1 MPENE
6 FEKKVSSEMQELRF
20 KPSDNV
26 WLRVEERIKTKKKR
40 RVFVIIF
47 LLAGLGLLGYWQRTN
62 LFGEQKNEIA
72 KTVQKDS
79 PGEKQKED
87 NSQSTNEI
95 NNSSAIKQN
104 TETTKPEETTNTT
117 VKTADNKP
125 TDDRSVIDKKDI
137 VVSKNEIRKPTKNN
151 EEAKGKTGSVKT
163 KKDPKPEASI
173 AIVSANSKTKNGVV
187 DYTSKDLTAN
197 PETNA
202 KQQDTNQAEVK
213 TVENKIDSAKAVTGE
228 QEKNATPKTDTLLKA
243 DPAKDPVPP
252 IVQINLSEKKWKWG
266 FHITP
271 GISSLN
277 DNGISFSGLKNAD
290 ALNFQSPTVGSGTG
304 AVPPP
309 VQQKPSEVKAGFAFQ
324 VGAFAQRKLSSR
336 TSLSAGL
343 QYGYYSNIFHVGNR
357 RDSLIGNANALF
369 SGTLD
374 RNASQLYSAGGGTTK
389 HTNHYHFIELPFLFQ
404 WQLNKNKTKPF
415 IWSAGFT
422 VGQLIASKTIMY
434 DTAFNGVYYE
444 NKSQLN
450 KTQFSLS
457 TGFSWT
463 IANKKK
469 MQWNLGPVANFHL
482 TKLVDN
488 PFESKRFLFFV
499 GLRTGVLLNSKK

>member
-104 TETTKPEETTNTT
+104 IETTKPEETTNTT

-151 EEAKGKTGSVKT
+151 EEAKGKTSFIKT
-163 KKDPKPEASI
+163 KNDTKPEASI
-173 AIVSANSKTKNGVV
+173 AIVSANSKTKSGVV
-187 DYTSKDLTAN
+187 DNTSKDLTTN

-213 TVENKIDSAKAVTGE
+213 PVENKIDSAKAVTGE
-228 QEKNATPKTDTLLKA
+228 QEKNATPKPDTLLKA
-243 DPAKDPVPP
+243 DPAKDPTPQ
-252 IVQINLSEKKWKWG
+252 IVKKDPSAKKWKWG

-277 DNGISFSGLKNAD
+277 NNDISLGGTNFAD
-290 ALNFQSPTVGSGTG
+290 ASYQSPTTGSGS
-304 AVPPP
+304 AAPPP
-309 VQQKPSEVKAGFAFQ
+309 VRQTPSDVKSGFALQ
-324 VGAFAQRKLSSR
+324 VGAFAQRRLSSR

-343 QYGYYSNIFHVGNR
+343 QYGYYSNILHVGNR
-357 RDSLIGNANALF
+357 RDSILSNNQNSQF
-369 SGTLD
+369 SVSLD
-374 RNASQLYSAGGGTTK
+374 RNASQVYNAGGSTMK

-415 IWSAGFT
+415 TWSAGFT
-422 VGQLIASKTIMY
+422 VGQLIASNAIMY

-463 IANKKK
+463 IANNKK

-488 PFESKRFLFFV
+488 PFESKRYLFFV
-499 GLRTGVLLNSKK
+499 GLRAGVLLNPKK